1 MVTVKMWKTTHRK
14 GFEDEHS
21 VVSLIASTDGAV
33 PLPLTGG
40 PIWIISLQVAEEI
53 FGKGNI
59 DLLPE
64 DGTPVSADLT
74 IRGAFF

>member
-1 MVTVKMWKTTHRK
+1 MTAVKMWKTTHRK

-21 VVSLIASTDGAV
+21 VVSLIASTDEAV
-33 PLPLTGG
+33 SLPLTGG
-40 PIWIISLQVAEEI
+40 PVWILSLQTAEEI

-59 DLLPE
+59 DLLPG
-64 DGTPVSADLT
+64 DGTPVSANLT